1 VGVAPAIVLLF
12 IFKYWN
18 FFAGLAWFRAPE
30 QQYWAHAFLPL
41 GIAKVMP
48 RIENR
53 QASGCSQRIHCVNG
67 QNEVQRVR

>member
-18 FFAGLAWFRAPE
+18 FFAGLVWFRAPE
-30 QQYWAHAFLPL
+30 QHYWAHAFLPL

-48 RIENR
+48 RKLR
-53 QASGCSQRIHCVNG
+53 KAPSMDYLGFAAWAGKAVVSP
-67 QNEVQRVR
+67 